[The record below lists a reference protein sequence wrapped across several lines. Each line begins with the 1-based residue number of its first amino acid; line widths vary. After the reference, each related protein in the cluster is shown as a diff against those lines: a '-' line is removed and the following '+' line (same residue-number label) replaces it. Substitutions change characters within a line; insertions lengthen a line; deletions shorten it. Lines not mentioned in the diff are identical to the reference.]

1 MDINI
6 NTSINTNIDTN
17 TDKNTDTDTN
27 ANINIDKN
35 IDTNTNIDTNIDT
48 NTNTDKNTDTD
59 KNIYKNIDTNA
70 NTNIDTNI
78 DTSINNYI
86 TIIQKLLVS
95 YEKNDYIKN
104 KIHQL
109 LISLP
114 EFAEQENKKYEER
127 LAKFNEM
134 LLEQDNFFK
143 IFLSKHQYY
152 YMPFNNIYYEYNGKT
167 FKTINGD
174 CIYYKLLSTI
184 TYEVKLIQWKH
195 KTKQI
200 MIKKIKE
207 RPVIRAT
214 PETETIQSVITFL
227 KTFFETKAEVKYFL
241 TIIGDCILKKN
252 NNNLYFVSSSL
263 KKMLGFI
270 DSVCYITT
278 GNTILNNFIT
288 KYHDSHNLH
297 NYRLLRISD
306 TSEAISYDI
315 IKNIITDIGIDLLVV
330 ATHYSE
336 QYSNADNYLSFSC
349 DNSQVKDYSLY
360 LLNNNIEN
368 IVSSF
373 MSCCI
378 EVTNTIGP
386 QINWN
391 NMHYIWKQYMSS
403 LNIPNI
409 LYTNNLQQYLMKY
422 IQFTN
427 EDNHLVFIGV
437 TSKYLPNVSSFLSF
451 WDKYITIE
459 ESDKE
464 YDYEIDELCALY
476 KSSEF
481 KNVSINDSTMINM
494 IIHYFYQSV
503 DIIEKKY
510 ITNIKCSLWNKED
523 DICEYITYFKT
534 LTIESN
540 DKQSNKKNV
549 TTSDSNLISF
559 DDLYQKYRTYFR
571 SKSIVEKKQIFI
583 VSKQYFE
590 KYLLINLSNF
600 IQFEKFLDVNMYL
613 ASF

>member
-1 MDINI
+1 
-6 NTSINTNIDTN
+6 
-17 TDKNTDTDTN
+17 
-27 ANINIDKN
+27 
-35 IDTNTNIDTNIDT
+35 
-48 NTNTDKNTDTD
+48 
-59 KNIYKNIDTNA
+59 
-70 NTNIDTNI
+70 
-78 DTSINNYI
+78 
-86 TIIQKLLVS
+86 
-95 YEKNDYIKN
+95 
-104 KIHQL
+104 
-109 LISLP
+109 
-114 EFAEQENKKYEER
+114 
-127 LAKFNEM
+127 
-134 LLEQDNFFK
+134 
-143 IFLSKHQYY
+143 
-152 YMPFNNIYYEYNGKT
+152 MPFNNIYYEYNGKT

-174 CIYYKLLSTI
+174 NIYYKLLSTI
-184 TYEVKLIQWKH
+184 TDEGKLIQWKH

-207 RPVIRAT
+207 RPVIKAT

-252 NNNLYFVSSSL
+252 NGNLYFVSSSL
-263 KKMLGFI
+263 KKLLGFI

-278 GNTILNNFIT
+278 GNTILNHFIT
-288 KYHDSHNLH
+288 KYHDSHNLN
-297 NYRLLRISD
+297 NYRLLKISD
-306 TSEAISYDI
+306 VSEAISYDI

-330 ATHYSE
+330 ASHYSE
-336 QYSNADNYLSFSC
+336 QYTNADNYLHISC

-360 LLNNNIEN
+360 LVNNNIEN

-378 EVTNTIGP
+378 EVTNKIGP

-391 NMHYIWKQYMSS
+391 NMHYIWKQYISS

-409 LYTNNLQQYLMKY
+409 LYTTNLQQQLMKY

-481 KNVSINDSTMINM
+481 KNVSINDSTMLNM
-494 IIHYFYQSV
+494 IVHYFYQSV
-503 DIIEKKY
+503 DIIENKY

-523 DICEYITYFKT
+523 DIFEYITYFKNS
-534 LTIESN
+534 TIESN
-540 DKQSNKKNV
+540 EKQSNNKKTV

-600 IQFEKFLDVNMYL
+600 IQFEKFLDINLYL
-613 ASF
+613 AIASC